1 MAPLN
6 RGIRKKVF
14 IHAYHVRQLVH
25 PTMSNFAQQA
35 QNQASQLGQSA
46 QNQASQL
53 GQSAQH
59 QAGNAGEG
67 TSSLSPTV
75 CLTIRS
81 SALRRPGQAGSE
93 RRRQGRWPW
102 RAGPALRRP
111 GQAVARLPEVM
122 HYCIQYVQLPI
133 YILQGDMR
141 EWKERTDESHKPSS
155 VKRIG
160 EPSLMTRWP
169 MRHTRQA
176 HEIT

>member
-81 SALRRPGQAGSE
+81 SALRRPGQA
-93 RRRQGRWPW
+93 
-102 RAGPALRRP
+102 
-111 GQAVARLPEVM
+111 VARLPEVNALLYSVRTITNIYFARR
-122 HYCIQYVQLPI
+122 HARVERAHRRKPQAQL
-133 YILQGDMR
+133 R
-141 EWKERTDESHKPSS
+141 EAHRRAIFDDEMAYAAYAAGP
-155 VKRIG
+155 
-160 EPSLMTRWP
+160 
-169 MRHTRQA
+169 
-176 HEIT
+176 